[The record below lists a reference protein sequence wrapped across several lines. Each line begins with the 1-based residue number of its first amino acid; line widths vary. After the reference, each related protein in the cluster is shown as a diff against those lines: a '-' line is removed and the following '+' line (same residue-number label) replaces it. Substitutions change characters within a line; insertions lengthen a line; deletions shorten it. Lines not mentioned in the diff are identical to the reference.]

1 MQVVDRGVGAGLV
14 GRFAARRRLRQ
25 NLLRGGP
32 RRDGHLANHRALRL
46 VARRVRRD
54 VVHGEAVHH
63 AAVAPD
69 GLVAAPVGDGDAD
82 VRVAVHVAPR
92 QRVRSGVA
100 ALVVVADAEIG
111 VRRGVDP
118 VRHGRLRGPLLAL
131 PPVQRARLAPAV
143 RRGIRAVVARRAPR
157 LLSRRAVRVVH
168 EPVRALPASVPR
180 EPGRARAH
188 GGGPVRR
195 RRRRVADAVA
205 VAIVGRDAR
214 HVALLA
220 HEPGVA
226 HAATQRVVVGA
237 VRGAERVADGADGGL
252 RRLAQRAGESGR
264 TLARR
269 GDVVARPAV
278 RARARVAPLSRVP
291 AAARARHQPGRRVE
305 RARPA
310 RRRARPRRARRR
322 LAHAS
327 GPGVGVAVVARALR
341 EVRARGG
348 ARAPASAQHSL
359 DGPRVR
365 RERGRTRAGAVR
377 FAVLPGP
384 ALAARARLA
393 LQPAG
398 AHLHLGAGLQARDA
412 RQPARAR
419 RRGFLLDDVAV
430 LALEAGLAVAR
441 PVARVALAPVGARR
455 RGARALALN
464 LARLAG
470 EAPVARAPPRSRV
483 AGAAPV
489 ARHGDG
495 LVAHHRGHA
504 RFQPRAGARPRR
516 LARRRRLGRVERG
529 RHRRGEVG
537 RSALGVPALRHTP
550 GDVRAVA
557 RRRAVA
563 PAAARPMRARRARDG
578 VSARL
583 QALPDGVRR
592 LRAGALLR
600 AGQAPLRGRA
610 PRARVVLPSR
620 ARAARGAVGAVVR
633 AGARA
638 QAHARAPRGGRR
650 RDVRPG
656 HGAGGVVVRANLDV
670 VHALAQLPSERGA
683 RARPR
688 ERAQHRALGRA
699 RVPGPAQ
706 RGLPVDAVEREAV
719 LRGRRVERARADGG
733 NRRGGLRVEQ
743 ARGSG
748 VPRVVRPRRTVRQ
761 VASHNLHPDAAP
773 ARVAARAVD
782 EHQVR
787 LAAGVP
793 RHHHAAR
800 AAFAQVGEGRPGR
813 APRVEKQLAARQR
826 RRRARARLGIP
837 RPAGRRQRNRLGVRD
852 GAESEARLGFR
863 VHRRGVRQGELLHR
877 RHRRASRVRAFGL
890 PRNADARVA
899 HRARVG
905 ARLRARRRRNRRR
918 DGDDASAIVAHVGR
932 RGHERSAEVRVL
944 FSDIFVRRF
953 VRR

>member
-1 MQVVDRGVGAGLV
+1 M
-14 GRFAARRRLRQ
+14 
-25 NLLRGGP
+25 
-32 RRDGHLANHRALRL
+32 
-46 VARRVRRD
+46 
-54 VVHGEAVHH
+54 
-63 AAVAPD
+63 
-69 GLVAAPVGDGDAD
+69 
-82 VRVAVHVAPR
+82 
-92 QRVRSGVA
+92 
-100 ALVVVADAEIG
+100 
-111 VRRGVDP
+111 
-118 VRHGRLRGPLLAL
+118 
-131 PPVQRARLAPAV
+131 
-143 RRGIRAVVARRAPR
+143 
-157 LLSRRAVRVVH
+157 
-168 EPVRALPASVPR
+168 
-180 EPGRARAH
+180 
-188 GGGPVRR
+188 
-195 RRRRVADAVA
+195 
-205 VAIVGRDAR
+205 
-214 HVALLA
+214 
-220 HEPGVA
+220 
-226 HAATQRVVVGA
+226 T
-237 VRGAERVADGADGGL
+237 
-252 RRLAQRAGESGR
+252 
-264 TLARR
+264 
-269 GDVVARPAV
+269 
-278 RARARVAPLSRVP
+278 
-291 AAARARHQPGRRVE
+291 

-310 RRRARPRRARRR
+310 
-322 LAHAS
+322 HVGEAS
-327 GPGVGVAVVARALR
+327 
-341 EVRARGG
+341 
-348 ARAPASAQHSL
+348 SL
-359 DGPRVR
+359 
-365 RERGRTRAGAVR
+365 TM
-377 FAVLPGP
+377 
-384 ALAARARLA
+384 
-393 LQPAG
+393 LQSSPSKP
-398 AHLHLGAGLQARDA
+398 GLQWHV
-412 RQPARAR
+412 PSRASHCPGR
-419 RRGFLLDDVAV
+419 RT
-430 LALEAGLAVAR
+430 
-441 PVARVALAPVGARR
+441 APR
-455 RGARALALN
+455 ARALALN

-529 RHRRGEVG
+529 RHRRGKVG

-610 PRARVVLPSR
+610 PRARVVLPPAHAPHVARSAQWSAQARAHRRTPEPRAVAAAVTSVQATAPVALSCEPTSTWSTPWPSSHR
-620 ARAARGAVGAVVR
+620 AR
-633 AGARA
+633 
-638 QAHARAPRGGRR
+638 
-650 RDVRPG
+650 RPS
-656 HGAGGVVVRANLDV
+656 
-670 VHALAQLPSERGA
+670 PSPG
-683 RARPR
+683 
-688 ERAQHRALGRA
+688 RAQHRALGRA
-699 RVPGPAQ
+699 RSRPSAARPPLTPSNAKQSSRTDAESSAHAPTVETAAGSSGGAGP
-706 RGLPVDAVEREAV
+706 RERC
-719 LRGRRVERARADGG
+719 
-733 NRRGGLRVEQ
+733 
-743 ARGSG
+743 S
-748 VPRVVRPRRTVRQ
+748 RVVRPRRTVRQ
-761 VASHNLHPDAAP
+761 VASHNLTPTRP
-773 ARVAARAVD
+773 PLARAHVD

-813 APRVEKQLAARQR
+813 APRVEKQLAARRR

-837 RPAGRRQRNRLGVRD
+837 RPAGRRQRDRLGVRD

-877 RHRRASRVRAFGL
+877 RHRRARRVRAFGL